1 MIALIFYL
9 IGFIIAICIYFHLF
23 KKDSYLKK
31 DIYEITLTTLFVI
44 ILAGIFSWVSIFLY
58 AINWLYEN
66 GEHIVI
72 YRFKK

>member
-9 IGFIIAICIYFHLF
+9 IGFIIAVCIYFYLF
-23 KKDSYLKK
+23 KK
-31 DIYEITLTTLFVI
+31 DIYEITLTTLFDI
-44 ILAGIFSWVSIFLY
+44 ILVGIFSWVSIFLY